1 VRSGPWKLIQYLEG
15 GTELYD
21 LNENISE
28 SNDLAAEMPQ
38 KSAELLKKLETW
50 RKSVNAQ
57 MPTARK

>member
-1 VRSGPWKLIQYLEG
+1 M
-15 GTELYD
+15 YD